1 MVILRQIPYGEA
13 NFETIRK
20 ENWIYVDKTMYIEK
34 LEQNPD
40 RKKTIYL
47 RPRRF
52 GKSLFASMLTN
63 YYSVDTANKFET
75 LFKGL
80 YIYDNPTPNKNNYYV
95 LNFNFSGMTIVGDNI
110 VEKGKSEFCNKVRN
124 AIKSFINKYELKLEA
139 KGDSAAQILD
149 NLLVDFQGLKLNNK
163 IYIIIDEYD
172 NFTNAILK
180 GDAKDFLDLVNRNG
194 YVRAFYEVIKE
205 KIETGPVERFF
216 ATGVMPVTLDNL
228 TSGFNIATNLTT
240 NPEFTSMIGFT
251 HEEVKK
257 LVKEVTPENE
267 NKVYEDLK
275 ANYDGYRFS
284 EESEEKTFN
293 STLVMYY
300 LSNYSRTKKAP
311 KDLMDVNMNTSGDK
325 IQRIVELVNPEENY
339 KAVEQIILNNKV
351 EGTLKQVVLDKEY
364 LADDLLT
371 MLFHLGYITISN
383 VGVDIEFSIPN
394 YITSTIYS
402 EYLANLLTED
412 EKFNINTMQIKNAIK
427 TFAKYG
433 DITPVV
439 EIVKEFLTHSSTRD
453 LENFNEKTLKYVFA
467 MFLSLSTQYEVY
479 GEFPAVQGFAD
490 ILVRKTSS
498 SMATYEAVIE
508 LKYLSKQNAK
518 KVSKKKLIKEAKAQ
532 LERYVED
539 KRLKQR
545 ENLKKYVIIF
555 TGFEDVVL
563 EEI

>member
-1 MVILRQIPYGEA
+1 MKQIPYGEA

-20 ENWIYVDKTMYIEK
+20 ENALYVDKTMYIQK
-34 LEQNPD
+34 LEESLN

-52 GKSLFASMLTN
+52 GKSLFTSMLTN
-63 YYSVDTANKFET
+63 YYSVDTADKFEE

-95 LNFNFSGMTIVGDNI
+95 LNFNFSGMTIVGDSI
-110 VEKGKSEFCNKVRN
+110 IQKGEEAFNNKVKN
-124 AIKSFINKYELKLEA
+124 GIEDFINRYKLNIKVRGNEA
-139 KGDSAAQILD
+139 SVALA
-149 NLLVDFQGLKLNNK
+149 NLLTDFKNLDLSNK

-216 ATGVMPVTLDNL
+216 ATGVMPVTLDSL

-240 NPEFTSMIGFT
+240 DPEFTSMIGFT

-257 LVKEVTPENE
+257 LVEEVAPENADM
-267 NKVYEDLK
+267 VYEDLK

-284 EESEEKTFN
+284 KLSEEKTFN

-300 LSNYSRTKKAP
+300 LSNYSRTKRAP
-311 KDLMDVNMNTSGDK
+311 EDLMDVNMNTSGDK
-325 IQRIVELVNPEENY
+325 IKRIVELVKPEENY
-339 KAVEQIILNNKV
+339 KVVEQIILNNKV
-351 EGTLKQVVLDKEY
+351 EGTLKQIVLDKEY

-412 EKFNINTMQIKNAIK
+412 EKFNINTMQIKTAIK

-433 DITPVV
+433 DISQIV

-467 MFLSLSTQYEVY
+467 MFLSLTTQYEVY
-479 GEFPAVQGFAD
+479 GEFPAGQGFAD
-490 ILVRKTSS
+490 LLVQKTSS
-498 SMATYEAVIE
+498 SRAIYEAVIE
-508 LKYLSKQNAK
+508 LKYISKQNAK
-518 KVSKKKLIKEAKAQ
+518 KVSKKKLIKEAKEQ
-532 LERYVED
+532 LEKYMQD
-539 KRLKQR
+539 KRLNQR
-545 ENLKKYVIIF
+545 ENLKKYVIVF
-555 TGFEDVVL
+555 AGFEDAVV
-563 EEI
+563 EEL

>member
-1 MVILRQIPYGEA
+1 MRQIPYGEA

-40 RKKTIYL
+40 RRKAIYL

-52 GKSLFASMLTN
+52 GKSLFTSMLTN

-364 LADDLLT
+364 LSDDLLT